1 LLQDFVQTYKPK
13 NIPEVIAAK
22 TGEFWSNTKRNQNEL
37 IDSYFNRFQELLEDL
52 SDAVEPI
59 SQKSATRHFIFTLG
73 PEFEAIQNNY
83 RIGNL
88 PPAWQTEDWP
98 SLLVLCRDYYNSVK
112 PFGSGKKDMS
122 NTYAGTN
129 NSNFDHLGHQK
140 KVRQW
145 FLQPGKNWKE
155 IEKEQAKN
163 PAMCIFHLSKSHATA
178 DCYVKKECDKQL
190 TDLQSKNSPA
200 NATTQSSGRLHHIQD
215 DLFEDSVV
223 ESVSEGEQESND
235 TNDDV
240 LNYFA
245 RVTKH
250 YLRLVRSKSSS
261 SMSVRHAMKYPVIVD
276 SGANFHMFHE
286 LEFFTSLL
294 QLKVTPYWV
303 MV

>member
-1 LLQDFVQTYKPK
+1 
-13 NIPEVIAAK
+13 
-22 TGEFWSNTKRNQNEL
+22 
-37 IDSYFNRFQELLEDL
+37 
-52 SDAVEPI
+52 
-59 SQKSATRHFIFTLG
+59 
-73 PEFEAIQNNY
+73 
-83 RIGNL
+83 
-88 PPAWQTEDWP
+88 
-98 SLLVLCRDYYNSVK
+98 
-112 PFGSGKKDMS
+112 
-122 NTYAGTN
+122 
-129 NSNFDHLGHQK
+129 
-140 KVRQW
+140 
-145 FLQPGKNWKE
+145 
-155 IEKEQAKN
+155 
-163 PAMCIFHLSKSHATA
+163 MCIFHLSKSHATA

-190 TDLQSKNSPA
+190 TGLQSKTSPA

-215 DLFEDSVV
+215 DLFEDAVV

-294 QLKVTPYWV
+294 QLKVTSYWV